1 AAPASTASPAPIK
14 LMVPGSGTVDPPP
27 QLVMTLLF
35 SVTAPFCA
43 KALPQ
48 VMLAP
53 LFRVML
59 VSARIFP
66 ANLVVVPRVA
76 ELPTCQNT
84 FGSPRLLLKI
94 TAELLAVVSVLPIW
108 KTNTALGLPKLL

>member
-1 AAPASTASPAPIK
+1 MRILRRSAPARIASPVPSKPI
-14 LMVPGSGTVDPPP
+14 VPGSGTVDPPP
-27 QLVMTLLF
+27 PQLVMTLLS
-35 SVTAPFCA
+35 SVTAPLIA
-43 KALPQ
+43 KALPH
-48 VMLAP
+48 VIVAP

-84 FGSPRLLLKI
+84 FGSLRLLVKI
-94 TAELLAVVSVLPIW
+94 TDELLAVVSVLPI
-108 KTNTALGLPKLL
+108 